1 MAYVPSCV
9 GIVNFNGEVYLGETL
24 EAVHHTCPPGVEILL
39 ADNASTDGSLRLVR
53 DHFPRVRV
61 IRLPAN
67 RGPGAARNA
76 ILKIAPADRVML
88 IDNDVLPQP
97 GCLEALNDALDRHHH
112 AVIAMP
118 AILYAD
124 RPDTVQYCGAL
135 AHAMGLSS
143 LLFADVSSTQLDPAP
158 RNVTSA
164 VTACIMI
171 DRARW
176 SGSEW
181 FDEAFF
187 LYLEDH
193 ELGLRAALLGHE
205 LVTVPEARCL
215 HRHGQPGISI
225 RETGDFTPTRVRNT
239 IYNRWQILLKLY
251 EWRTLLELSPSLV
264 AFEIFL
270 LGGAIKKG
278 WLRHWLAA
286 LAAHVRHL
294 GGLIRRRRR
303 FQESRTCRDLDVL
316 YDGPVPYN
324 REMHRGGL
332 EQAARRILDA
342 VVSINW
348 RLVGRRR

>member
-1 MAYVPSCV
+1 MAYKPTCV
-9 GIVNFNGEVYLGETL
+9 GIVNFNGEVYLDETL
-24 EAVHHTCPPGVEILL
+24 KAVHNACTPGVEILL

-53 DHFPRVRV
+53 ERFPAVRV
-61 IRLPAN
+61 IELPEN
-67 RGPGAARNA
+67 FGPGAARNA
-76 ILKIAPADRVML
+76 LLRAAPVDRVML

-97 GCLEALNDALDRHHH
+97 GCFEALNEALDNRPQ

-143 LLFADVSSTQLDPAP
+143 LLCADTSSTLIDPAP
-158 RNVTSA
+158 RRVTSA
-164 VTACIMI
+164 ITACIMV

-176 SGSEW
+176 RGSEW

-205 LVTVPEARCL
+205 LVSVSEARCL
-215 HRHGQPGISI
+215 HHRGQPGISI
-225 RETGDFTPTRVRNT
+225 RHTGEFTATRVRHT
-239 IYNRWQILLKLY
+239 IQNRWQILLKLY
-251 EWRTLLELSPSLV
+251 EWRTLLKLSPALI

-286 LAAHVRHL
+286 LAAQTRNL
-294 GGLIRRRRR
+294 RGLMQRRRL
-303 FQESRTCRDLDVL
+303 FQKSRIHRDLDVL
-316 YDGPVPYN
+316 HNGPVPYN
-324 REMHRGGL
+324 RAMHSGSI
-332 EQAARRILDA
+332 EQAARRILDGIL
-342 VVSINW
+342 SINW